1 VVVKQT
7 DIELLFERMAAASD
21 LAMSA
26 IADGILCRILVDPLG
41 LVVDASH
48 GSGEKKLSL
57 RKIVGYSVLKSAKFD
72 ALGAVV
78 AEVLQTLKSE
88 VKVRVR

>member
-1 VVVKQT
+1 MVVKQT
-7 DIELLFERMAAASD
+7 DIELLIERMALASE
-21 LAMSA
+21 LALNA
-26 IADGILCRILVDPLG
+26 IEDGILCSISVHPLG

-48 GSGEKKLSL
+48 GRGETKLSL

>member
-1 VVVKQT
+1 MPQT
-7 DIELLFERMAAASD
+7 DIELLFERMALASEQALAAISE
-21 LAMSA
+21 
-26 IADGILCRILVDPLG
+26 GILCRIIVDPLG

-48 GSGEKKLSL
+48 GRGEQRLNL

-72 ALGAVV
+72 ALGHVV

-88 VKVRVR
+88 VKSRSVQA

>member
-1 VVVKQT
+1 MVVKQT
-7 DIELLFERMAAASD
+7 DIELFFERMAAASD

-48 GSGEKKLSL
+48 GRGEKKLSL